1 MTVLERV
8 ALGAT
13 VLLGAVLVVF
23 LLAPL
28 VVTILVSFGSSPAFV
43 LPAPGWTLRWYEQL
57 LARDNLFPSI
67 LLSLQIAASAT
78 VLSLV
83 LGTMAAIAL
92 VRGHFRGR
100 QAIATALVSPLMLPS
115 IVLGVSLLHYFRALG
130 LYDAQIAL
138 TLAHTVI
145 TLPYIVRTVYAGLSL
160 FDFTLIDAARTLGY
174 GYPEA
179 IVRVLLPGLAPA
191 FAAGGLFA
199 FLASMDNYP
208 ISIFLVDARNKTLPI
223 QILQYLDEQP
233 DPSIAALAASMI
245 MLTLIIMLLGDRLV
259 GIRRMANF

>member
-1 MTVLERV
+1 MTAVERLALATSGVL
-8 ALGAT
+8 AGMLA
-13 VLLGAVLVVF
+13 VF

-28 VVTILVSFGSSPAFV
+28 AVTILVSFGSSPAFV
-43 LPAPGWTLRWYEQL
+43 LPAPAWTAKWYGL
-57 LARDNLFPSI
+57 LIERDNLVASV
-67 LLSLQIAASAT
+67 LLSLQVALSAT
-78 VLSLV
+78 ALSLV

-92 VRGHFRGR
+92 VRGRFPGH
-100 QAIATALVSPLMLPS
+100 QAIATALISPLMLPS
-115 IVLGVSLLHYFRALG
+115 IVLGVSLLHYFRGFG

-138 TLAHTVI
+138 TLAHGVI

-160 FDFTLIDAARTLGY
+160 FDFTLVDAARTLGY

-208 ISIFLVDARNKTLPI
+208 ISIFLVDARHKTLPI

-233 DPSIAALAASMI
+233 DPTIAALAASMI
-245 MLTLIIMLLGDRLV
+245 MLTLLVMVVGDRLV
-259 GIRRMANF
+259 GIRRMANL

>member
-1 MTVLERV
+1 MTAIERL
-8 ALGAT
+8 ALVGT
-13 VLLGAVLVVF
+13 GLLAGLMVVF

-28 VVTILVSFGSSPAFV
+28 VVTVLVSFGSSPAFV
-43 LPAPGWTLRWYEQL
+43 LPAPAWTFDWYRL
-57 LARDNLFPSI
+57 LLERDNLVASV
-67 LLSLQIAASAT
+67 LLSLQVALTAT
-78 VLSLV
+78 ALSLG

-92 VRGHFRGR
+92 VRGRFPGR
-100 QAIATALVSPLMLPS
+100 QAIATALISPLMLPS
-115 IVLGVSLLHYFRALG
+115 IVLGVSLLHYFRGLG

-179 IVRVLLPGLAPA
+179 VVRVLLPGLAPA

-208 ISIFLVDARNKTLPI
+208 ISIFLVDARHKTLPI

-245 MLTLIIMLLGDRLV
+245 ILTLVIMLLGDRLV
-259 GIRRMANF
+259 GIRRMANL